1 MGASSRWR
9 LFLSFVSLERRGAG
23 GTVAHRW
30 GGGGVLGHRRY
41 YRGFRSLRLG
51 LILGHVVQKRRRR
64 HEKQISRDSPAE
76 VEKSVIIAEWATDE
90 HVLEHLLNGPWRT
103 AVADEIGAKLTMPGP
118 AERHV
123 VAQDLDLFPVLDDR
137 GERVVS

>member
-9 LFLSFVSLERRGAG
+9 LFMSWVCLGRAEGGGPVGAG
-23 GTVAHRW
+23 GEGW
-30 GGGGVLGHRRY
+30 GGLGHRRY